1 VNAVSGPGPNDV
13 LTFWFADEARDLWF
27 EKNATFDA
35 TCRQQLGAL
44 ADDAAAGRLN
54 VWASTPRGALA
65 LVILL
70 DQVPRNLHR
79 GTPAAFAQDAK
90 AREVAR
96 RALSAGLD
104 ADLAPAERLFLYLPF
119 EHSEDA
125 ADQALAVEL
134 IERLGHPDWTDAT
147 RRHRDIILRFGRF
160 PHRNAALGRP
170 STPEELAFLAE
181 PGSSF

>member
-1 VNAVSGPGPNDV
+1 VGVSTAGSEDV
-13 LTFWFADEARDLWF
+13 LAFWFADEAQALWF
-27 EKNATFDA
+27 EEDATFDA
-35 TCRQQLGAL
+35 ACLDRLGGL
-44 ADDAAAGRLN
+44 AEDAAAGRLDA
-54 VWASTPRGALA
+54 WAATPRGALA

-96 RALSAGLD
+96 RAVAAGLD
-104 ADLAPAERLFLYLPF
+104 ADLGPAERHFVYLPF

-125 ADQALAVEL
+125 TDQALSVDL
-134 IERLGHPDWTDAT
+134 IGRLEDAEWSEHA

-160 PHRNAALGRP
+160 PHRNAALGRL
-170 STPEELAFLAE
+170 STPEELAFLAG

>member
-1 VNAVSGPGPNDV
+1 VGVSTAGPEDV
-13 LTFWFADEARDLWF
+13 LAFWFTDEARARWF
-27 EKNATFDA
+27 EKDAAFDT
-35 TCRQQLGAL
+35 TCRDRLSAL
-44 ADDAAAGRLN
+44 AEDAAAGRLDG
-54 VWASTPRGALA
+54 WAAMPRGALA
-65 LVILL
+65 LVIPL

-90 AREVAR
+90 ARELAR
-96 RALSAGLD
+96 RVLAAGLD
-104 ADLAPAERLFLYLPF
+104 AALGPEERLFLYLPF

-134 IERLGHPDWTDAT
+134 IGSLGDPEWAESA
-147 RRHRDIILRFGRF
+147 RQHRDIVLRFGRF

-170 STPEELAFLAE
+170 STPEELAFLAG